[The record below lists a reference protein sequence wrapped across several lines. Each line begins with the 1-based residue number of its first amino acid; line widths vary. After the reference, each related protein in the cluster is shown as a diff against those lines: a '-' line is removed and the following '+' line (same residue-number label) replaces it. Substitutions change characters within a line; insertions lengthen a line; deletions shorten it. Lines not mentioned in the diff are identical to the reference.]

1 MQIEGEKIRKLLF
14 NEISLFTGIIA
25 IILSIVFWVQNPIR
39 NIELGDIKIKADIV
53 QLQKDLKNQEID
65 INVRLVQMQIQLDRV
80 EGRQIEVLQS
90 LARLEAQH
98 K

>member
-39 NIELGDIKIKADIV
+39 NIELGDIKIKADIA